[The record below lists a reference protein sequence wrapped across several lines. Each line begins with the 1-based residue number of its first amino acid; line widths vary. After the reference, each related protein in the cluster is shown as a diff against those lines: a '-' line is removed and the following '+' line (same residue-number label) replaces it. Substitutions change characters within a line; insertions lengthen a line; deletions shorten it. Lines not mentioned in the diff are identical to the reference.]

1 MWGRRVI
8 RTRQRQSISFRL
20 LSGAGLVGIDKSD
33 QDGTNWV
40 SKARDFF
47 NVRNGQLVYLN
58 NYSSHSGGDWWY
70 DLMPNVY
77 FHQLRWL
84 FTDAAPDF
92 APQLS
97 R

>member
-1 MWGRRVI
+1 
-8 RTRQRQSISFRL
+8 
-20 LSGAGLVGIDKSD
+20 
-33 QDGTNWV
+33 
-40 SKARDFF
+40 
-47 NVRNGQLVYLN
+47 VRNGQLVYLN